1 MSDTRRRDRK
11 QCREFQAEFLK
22 LLLKNLEPY
31 GGFITDTTS
40 RGNQTHREKIAVRV
54 PEGKLFGL
62 IMPVSSAPDILISKT
77 IANNWTPKPEEDI
90 RMHDGQTTW
99 RIWNLE
105 PKYQNYLTDLVRT
118 AVATVQQKNYQAN
131 LNKWKPKEETK

>member
-1 MSDTRRRDRK
+1 MGQARRRDRE
-11 QCREFQAEFLK
+11 QCRAFHAEFLK

-31 GGFITDTTS
+31 QGFITDTS
-40 RGNQTHREKIAVRV
+40 SKGNRTHREKISVRV

-62 IMPVSSAPDILISKT
+62 VMPISSAPDILIAKT

-90 RMHDGQTTW
+90 REHDGMTAW
-99 RIWNLE
+99 RVWSLE
-105 PKYQNYLTDLVRT
+105 PEYQNYLTDLVRT

-131 LNKWKPKEETK
+131 VNRWKPKEEKK